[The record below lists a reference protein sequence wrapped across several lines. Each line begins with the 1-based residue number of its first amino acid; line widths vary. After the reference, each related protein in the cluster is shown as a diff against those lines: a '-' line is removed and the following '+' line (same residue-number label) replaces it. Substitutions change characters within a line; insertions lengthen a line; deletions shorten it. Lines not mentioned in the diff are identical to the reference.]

1 MARASIQVTS
11 LGFTA
16 ASLVCWLLMF
26 AAGHDIWH
34 DAGRFDVLA
43 MGATAADV
51 RAFAVAFYGLFF
63 VLLAQFAV
71 LAVGVRRARRSAA
84 VA

>member
-1 MARASIQVTS
+1 MARTWTEVTS

-16 ASLVCWLLMF
+16 VCLACWLLMF

-34 DAGRFDVLA
+34 DAGRFDVRT
-43 MGATAADV
+43 MGATAFDV
-51 RAFAVAFYGLFF
+51 GTFAIAFYGLFF

-71 LAVGVRRARRSAA
+71 VAVSVVRARRSNAQS
-84 VA
+84 